1 MKNQTLLMCL
11 LALTT
16 TYVVECLPIETED
29 VRESNEMAEERTI
42 VYDPTVDTGKFKKLG
57 RV

>member
-1 MKNQTLLMCL
+1 MKNQALLMCL

-16 TYVVECLPIETED
+16 TYAVECLPIRIED
-29 VRESNEMAEERTI
+29 VRENNEIAEERTI

-57 RV
+57 